1 MRSEKKQTAPWQQ
14 SPDQMVEWMCPDWPA
29 PARIAA
35 CVTSRRGGVS
45 LAPYDGLNLGN
56 HVGDLS
62 DAVRHNRRLLKQLL
76 PAGCRLQWLNQVHGT
91 RVAELTP
98 QVSVPGRKSADAAC
112 VRHAGDAAVVMTAD
126 CLPVFFADRAG
137 SAAAVA
143 HAGWRGLLSGV
154 LENTVSQL
162 GVAPGQLLAWLGPA
176 IGPCH
181 FEVGSEVRDAFLKR
195 QPEQHGAGAAATTL
209 LKEAFIPGRQSPG
222 KWMMDIYQVARIRL
236 ASAGVAEVSGGGL
249 CTVCDRS
256 HLYSYRRDGVT
267 GRLASMI
274 WIKPDCP
281 AT

>member
-1 MRSEKKQTAPWQQ
+1 MRSETDTVSWQQ
-14 SPDQMVEWMCPDWPA
+14 SPDQLVEWMRPDWPV

-45 LAPYDGLNLGN
+45 QAPYEGMNLGT
-56 HVGDLS
+56 HVGDLPG
-62 DAVRHNRRLLKQLL
+62 AVKHNRRLLKQML
-76 PAGCRLQWLNQVHGT
+76 PAGSRLQWLNQVHGT
-91 RVAELTP
+91 RVTELTP
-98 QVSVPGRKSADAAC
+98 DVLVPGRKTADAAC
-112 VRHAGDAAVVMTAD
+112 VRNAGDAAVVMTAD

-137 SAAAVA
+137 SAGAVA
-143 HAGWRGLLSGV
+143 HAGWRGLLAGV

-162 GVAPGQLLAWLGPA
+162 GVEPAQMLAWLGPA

-181 FEVGSEVRDAFLKR
+181 FEVGVEVRDAFLKC
-195 QPEQHGAGAAATTL
+195 QSEQHGSDAIATKKL
-209 LKEAFIPGRQSPG
+209 DEAFTPNRQSSG

-236 ASAGVAEVSGGGL
+236 AQAGVSEVSGGGF
-249 CTVCDRS
+249 CTVCDQP

-267 GRLASMI
+267 GRMASMI